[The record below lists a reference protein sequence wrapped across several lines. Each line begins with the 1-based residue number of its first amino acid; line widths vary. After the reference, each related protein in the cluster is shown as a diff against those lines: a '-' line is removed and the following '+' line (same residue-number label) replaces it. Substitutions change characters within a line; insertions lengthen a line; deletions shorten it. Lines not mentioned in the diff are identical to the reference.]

1 MKKLNIETASL
12 DELISHL
19 REMTHYQSSDYE
31 RLRDLLGETH
41 LRKRLQGQLRLYGME
56 HPLWIKA
63 VLRIRRRCIRQII
76 LTGLWSLGL
85 LSRARMLARNPE
97 IVEREI
103 ELPNLPETFEGY
115 RILHLSDFHFDFI
128 PELPEIVEN
137 LLSGVTFDL
146 CVLTGDFRG
155 ETTGPYEESLDHL
168 ARTRPALGEKVV
180 AVLGNHDNVEIML
193 RLPEMGIPVL
203 MNQCMKLERDGSSI
217 LLGGIDDPH
226 FYRTHNFSLMK
237 TEVEAAPV
245 SILLSHSAESYR
257 EAAEAGFD
265 VQLSGH
271 THGGQLCLPG
281 GIPVL
286 AHLHD
291 CPRRMIRGA
300 WSHRQLQGYTSRG
313 IGSSTLDV
321 RLCCPPEATVHV
333 LHRNNLISRA

>member
-1 MKKLNIETASL
+1 MKKLHLETASL
-12 DELISHL
+12 DELILNL
-19 REMTHYQSSDYE
+19 REMTHYESSDYE
-31 RLRDLLGETH
+31 RLREGLGETH
-41 LRKRLQGQLRLYGME
+41 LRQRLQGQLRLYGLE
-56 HPLWIKA
+56 HPPRIKT
-63 VLRIRRRCIRQII
+63 VIRLRRRCMRQLI
-76 LTGLWSLGL
+76 LAGLWSLRL
-85 LSRARMLARNPE
+85 LPRARALARNPQV
-97 IVEREI
+97 VEREI
-103 ELPNLPETFEGY
+103 VLPNLPEAFEGY

-128 PELPEIVEN
+128 PELPEIVGK
-137 LLSGVTFDL
+137 LLSGLHFDL

-155 ETTGPYEESLDHL
+155 ETTGPYEESLEHL
-168 ARTRPALGEKVV
+168 SRTRPALGEKVV

-203 MNQCMKLERDGSSI
+203 MNQSMKVEKDGASI

-226 FYRTHNFSLMK
+226 FYRTHDFSSMQA
-237 TEVEAAPV
+237 EVESAPV
-245 SILLSHSAESYR
+245 SILLSHSPESHR

-281 GIPVL
+281 GIPIL

-291 CPRRMIRGA
+291 CPRGMIRGS
-300 WSHRQLQGYTSRG
+300 WTHQQLQGYTSRG

-333 LHRNNLISRA
+333 LRKHSRVNE

>member
-1 MKKLNIETASL
+1 MNLETASL
-12 DELISHL
+12 EEVISHL
-19 REMTHYQSSDYE
+19 RKMTHYQSSDYE
-31 RLRDLLGETH
+31 QLRELLGGTYLHKRLR
-41 LRKRLQGQLRLYGME
+41 GQLRLYGVE
-56 HPLWIKA
+56 KPAWIKK
-63 VLRIRRRCIRQII
+63 VIRCKRRCFRWLI

-85 LSRARMLARNPE
+85 RSRALRLARTPQV
-97 IVEREI
+97 VERKI
-103 ELPNLPETFEGY
+103 VLPNLPEAFEGY
-115 RILHLSDFHFDFI
+115 RILQLSDFHFDFI
-128 PELPEIVEN
+128 PELPEIVEK
-137 LLSGVTFDL
+137 LLAGLSFDL

-155 ETTGPYEESLDHL
+155 ETTGPYEESLEHL

-203 MNQCMKLERDGSSI
+203 MNQSMKLEKDGAFI

-226 FYRTHNFSLMK
+226 YYRTHDFSAMK
-237 TEVEAAPV
+237 AEVEAAPV
-245 SILLSHSAESYR
+245 SILLSHSAESHR

-281 GIPVL
+281 GIPIL

-300 WSHRQLQGYTSRG
+300 WSHEQLQGYTSRG

-321 RLCCPPEATVHV
+321 RLCCPPEASLHV
-333 LHRNNLISRA
+333 LGKL